1 MHTVKQP
8 KLAKQPRNIVVIV
21 GESFGD
27 WPFLP
32 KYKNLGL
39 VDNML
44 ALQNSVDA
52 AHVATMLPHGS
63 GTIFAVNGLVSGIP
77 DMGLYENYQENSFNG
92 KYATGIGYIMKQLGY
107 KTVFGMVVFPDGKI
121 SANLLK
127 RKALMNSIVQ
137 MSSVIIAVMLG
148 AVRMLLCLSK
158 LKLI

>member
-1 MHTVKQP
+1 MKRKIDKVTNINITTAQLREKIAASGGNKNADSIDKAFLHTVKYP
-8 KLAKQPRNIVVIV
+8 KLAEQPRNIVVIV

-107 KTVFGMVVFPDGKI
+107 KTVFWYGGFSG
-121 SANLLK
+121 
-127 RKALMNSIVQ
+127 
-137 MSSVIIAVMLG
+137 
-148 AVRMLLCLSK
+148 
-158 LKLI
+158 